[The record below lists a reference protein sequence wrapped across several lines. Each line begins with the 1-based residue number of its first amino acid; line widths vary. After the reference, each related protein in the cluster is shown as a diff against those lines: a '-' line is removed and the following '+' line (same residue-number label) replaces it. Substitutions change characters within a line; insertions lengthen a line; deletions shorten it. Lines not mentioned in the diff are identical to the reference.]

1 MNSERGVDT
10 ILLPPFH
17 KNEALMVERNRE
29 SFNLKPTHENM
40 ADVRAHRIV
49 DIFTTGVR
57 RVIPPTVTAHH
68 LNTGATSWPFQ
79 FIYFYRPMNRI
90 VFLFISCRTQSAF
103 GDCSF
108 QSPVLG
114 ESASMY
120 YQSQSPQRGGTKSEE
135 PRAVEDD
142 QRFYQDLLVRVVF
155 YRHFLHVCQQK
166 TLMSTAPSD

>member
-1 MNSERGVDT
+1 
-10 ILLPPFH
+10 
-17 KNEALMVERNRE
+17 MVERNRE